1 MKKTIILSI
10 LTILSHIAFA
20 QINITGATTY
30 SGSNQTY
37 YLNQNYAYSQIQNYV
52 AKDVNTNSFFF
63 DASANDKYWIVRK
76 NNKWLI
82 ERVNM
87 GMAIYPLYVSNTT
100 SNEQNPPCN
109 IVWQVWSGLQFE
121 YGDSRAYTG
130 NNESQIVLAGSCVCV
145 SMLSATINPTNIQ
158 LPILNNTDFSTFS
171 NPHKGMLSYNTSL
184 NNIPVV
190 YDGTSWNEIILNKNG
205 AVNITGSLNLPI
217 VVNNIGSTATL
228 GVSSNTFINNSS
240 VNVALS
246 IPNANTCAGRQYLIV
261 NHGSGTITLSFSVK
275 LSYASSTTTIASGAS
290 FTIVSDGANWHKVN

>member
-10 LTILSHIAFA
+10 FTILSSITFA

-37 YLNQNYAYSQIQNYV
+37 YLNQNYAYSQIVNYV

-87 GMAIYPLYVSNTT
+87 GIAIYPLYVSNTT

-109 IVWQVWSGLQFE
+109 IVWQVWSGVQFG

-130 NNESQIVLAGSCVCV
+130 NNESQIILAGSCVCA
-145 SMLSATINPTNIQ
+145 SIFSATINPTNVQ
-158 LPILNNTDFSTFS
+158 LPILSNTDFSTFS

-190 YDGTSWNEIILNKNG
+190 YDGTSWNEVILNKNG
-205 AVNITGSLNLPI
+205 TVNITGSINMPI
-217 VVNNIGSTATL
+217 AVNNINSTATL
-228 GVSSNTFINNSS
+228 GISSNMFINNSS
-240 VNVALS
+240 INVALT
-246 IPNANTCAGRQYLIV
+246 IPNANTCVGRQYVIV
-261 NHGSGTITLSFSVK
+261 NHGSGTITLSYSVK

-290 FTIVSDGANWHKVN
+290 YSIVSDGINWHKVN